1 MTYREEDILTTKVVA
16 ERMRVRE
23 IRRIIDNEDDVP
35 GGLNHPDVAE
45 AGVDELGDI
54 LGCGSHPTEEF
65 CRSEIRL

>member
-1 MTYREEDILTTKVVA
+1 
-16 ERMRVRE
+16 MRVRE
-23 IRRIIDNEDDVP
+23 IRRIKDNEDDVP